1 MSADLLFAGPLTK
14 RLRRFSMK
22 KLLIL
27 LIVAGALAY
36 GALNYHFILMD
47 KGVKVLKKVDLTFQD
62 SFVDARGEKKINLLL
77 KPSLVKAGIKDV
89 IYKAGHSIK

>member
-1 MSADLLFAGPLTK
+1 
-14 RLRRFSMK
+14 MK

-36 GALNYHFILMD
+36 GVLNYHFILMD
-47 KGVKVLKKVDLTFQD
+47 KGVKVLKKVELTFQD
-62 SFVDARGEKKINLLL
+62 TFVDARGNKRINLLL

-89 IYKAGHSIK
+89 IDKAGHSIK